1 MVCKGGG
8 LATITSLKLLKMR
21 KVYIDGRKN
30 HVRWV
35 YGMSKNCGKLEDTF
49 WRTSCLSWK
58 RKWKPRLL
66 SRILNTLHSSTF

>member
-30 HVRWV
+30 HVRWI
-35 YGMSKNCGKLEDTF
+35 YGMSKKTAVEN
-49 WRTSCLSWK
+49 WRIRFGGQVGCLG
-58 RKWKPRLL
+58 RE
-66 SRILNTLHSSTF
+66 NGNQDY